1 MTRAEVVKV
10 EGFAELGKA
19 FDQLSE
25 STARN
30 TAKRVLKK
38 AGQPVYDHFQS
49 IAPRSNAA
57 ENHMADSG
65 GVSPKLSKSQK
76 RGQNKIKERSFAE
89 MFIGPG
95 PAPRALFQE
104 FGTVNHPAQPSL
116 TPAWEAN
123 KRGVLASIRKDLG
136 REIIK
141 SAKRLAAKAA
151 RKRVTA

>member
-19 FDQLSE
+19 FDQLAK

-38 AGQPVYDHFQS
+38 AGQPVYDHFRS

-57 ENHMADSG
+57 QKHMADSG
-65 GVSPKLSKSQK
+65 GVCPKLSRSQR
-76 RGQNKIKERSFAE
+76 RGQSKKSGRSFAE

-95 PAPRALFQE
+95 PWRQAIFQE

-136 REIIK
+136 REIIR
-141 SAKRLAAKAA
+141 SAKRMAAKKT
-151 RKRVTA
+151 RKRSRV